1 MGRAR
6 GYGRAEIIMLKLYKN
21 ITLLLFLN
29 FIIFASI
36 AIFAAN
42 KDTYGT
48 ASLMVI
54 VERESGSVIV
64 IDSSKHKF
72 LGRVSG
78 LGNLTHATIKFSK
91 DARFAYVIGRDASV
105 SKIDLLSLK
114 LIKKVRAGE
123 DSVGGVMTQ
132 DGKYIA
138 LSNYVPGETRI
149 LDAETLETVKTIPAE
164 IELPDGKKIQSRVVG
179 LLDAPGNLLIF
190 SLMDGGA
197 TWVVDAGKKDF
208 PIIKK
213 FSDIGE
219 MPYDA
224 LITPDGRDYIVG
236 LLNSNWV
243 GLLDTWEMTEVKKI
257 TTIKTK
263 DDRGT
268 GEDTVPLWK
277 IPHLKGWAIAG
288 GYAVLPAI
296 RREVAL
302 VYNTRDW
309 SIVKEVPLV
318 GTALYTVAGP
328 DGRYVWVDLVGKN
341 GDIIQ
346 IIDLK
351 TLEVVKT
358 FSPGKGATHPQFTP
372 KGDAVYISLMDEGKV
387 VVYNPLTFEK
397 ITEFQ
402 AKRPSG
408 IFSTERAHKFGM

>member
-1 MGRAR
+1 MKSIKSLGTAISA
-6 GYGRAEIIMLKLYKN
+6 GLMVF
-21 ITLLLFLN
+21 LLFLSVSTT
-29 FIIFASI
+29 ALGSE
-36 AIFAAN
+36 
-42 KDTYGT
+42 TYGT

-78 LGNLTHATIKFSK
+78 LGNLIHATIKFSK

-105 SKIDLLSLK
+105 SKIDLLNLK
-114 LIKKVRAGE
+114 LIKKVKAGE

-132 DGKYIA
+132 DGKYVA
-138 LSNYVPGETRI
+138 LSNYAPGEVRI
-149 LDAETLETVKTIPAE
+149 LDADTLEAVKSIPAE

-179 LLDAPGNLLIF
+179 LLDAPKNLLIF
-190 SLMDGGA
+190 SLMDGNA
-197 TWVVDAGKKDF
+197 IWVVDAGKNDF
-208 PIIKK
+208 PVIKK
-213 FSDIGE
+213 FRDIGE
-219 MPYDA
+219 TPYDG
-224 LITPDGRDYIVG
+224 LITPDGRYYIAG

-243 GLLDTWEMTEVKKI
+243 SLLDTWDMTEVKKI

-268 GEDTVPLWK
+268 GEELAPLWK

-302 VYNTRDW
+302 IYNTSDW
-309 SIVKEVPLV
+309 SLVKEAPLI

-341 GDIIQ
+341 GDTIQ
-346 IIDLK
+346 VIDLK

-372 KGDAVYISLMDEGKV
+372 KGDAVYISLMDEDKV
-387 VVYNPLTFEK
+387 VVYDPLTFEK
-397 ITEFQ
+397 IKEFP